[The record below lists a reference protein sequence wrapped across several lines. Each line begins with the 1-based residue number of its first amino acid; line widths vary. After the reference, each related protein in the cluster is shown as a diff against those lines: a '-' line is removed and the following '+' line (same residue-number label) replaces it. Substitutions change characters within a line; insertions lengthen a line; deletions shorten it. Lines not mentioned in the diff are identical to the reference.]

1 MLPGPLIF
9 LLLVY
14 LLAALD
20 PTAARAAESGDST
33 RLVDING
40 GRTMYL
46 DCRGSGS
53 PMVVLI
59 AGLKGSAEGTKP
71 RFAQP

>member
-20 PTAARAAESGDST
+20 PTAARAAEGGGYA
-33 RLVDING
+33 RLVDIKAAA
-40 GRTMYL
+40 RYIWTAAAL
-46 DCRGSGS
+46 ALRRSC
-53 PMVVLI
+53 
-59 AGLKGSAEGTKP
+59 
-71 RFAQP
+71 